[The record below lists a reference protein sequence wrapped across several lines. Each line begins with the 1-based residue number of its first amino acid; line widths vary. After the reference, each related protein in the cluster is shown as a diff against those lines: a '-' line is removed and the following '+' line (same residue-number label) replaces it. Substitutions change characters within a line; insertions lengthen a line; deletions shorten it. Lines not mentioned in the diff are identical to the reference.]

1 MKTMKKNFIKTSFA
15 AICVVAAGLG
25 GLNAYDDVNQSN
37 ENVLLVENVEA
48 LSSGE
53 IGFWCRYTECGTC
66 VTTHGPV
73 HGSNIRVPGW
83 WP

>member
-1 MKTMKKNFIKTSFA
+1 MKKNLIKTLFA

-25 GLNAYDDVNQSN
+25 GMKAYDAANQSN
-37 ENVLLVENVEA
+37 GTALLVENVEA

-53 IGFWCRYTECGTC
+53 QGFWCHSSEYGSCATNGSD
-66 VTTHGPV
+66 V
-73 HGSNIRVPGW
+73 HPAYNIRVPGW